1 MSENAAQ
8 KANCKDGPQCN
19 LTLLKSVS
27 FTKGQR
33 AYSVVKRVM
42 DATFSG
48 ILLAVLSPIFGLT
61 ALAVKL
67 SSRGPAIFCQQRV
80 GQYGNLIKVYKF
92 RTMYV
97 DAPNVAT
104 ADLNCP
110 ERFITPIGRF
120 LRDTSLDELPQLLNV
135 LKGDMS
141 FIGPRPLIPL
151 EKEIHIRRMEKGI
164 YYLRPGMTG
173 LAQVNGRDL
182 VSPELKVEYDAEYLK
197 EFGPK
202 MDWKIFTHTIGKVL
216 KHDGIVEGNMQSEEN
231 ISESKTEEIP
241 SDKKQQNYRQ
251 AYKIK
256 IN

>member
-97 DAPNVAT
+97 DTPNVAT

-141 FIGPRPLIPL
+141 FVGPRP
-151 EKEIHIRRMEKGI
+151 E
-164 YYLRPGMTG
+164 RPCF
-173 LAQVNGRDL
+173 
-182 VSPELKVEYDAEYLK
+182 VEQ
-197 EFGPK
+197 F
-202 MDWKIFTHTIGKVL
+202 
-216 KHDGIVEGNMQSEEN
+216 SR
-231 ISESKTEEIP
+231 EIP
-241 SDKKQQNYRQ
+241 EYSHRYLVKAGITGYAQIYGKYDTSPVDKLRYDLLYIKNYSMLLDFELILQ
-251 AYKIK
+251 TFKVVLGKKAVYQDAKHSGNGMLK
-256 IN
+256 TGKNTATM